1 MSLADYSKFSF
12 ESCKYP
18 SFQMIFQPFMK
29 KLLVD
34 SWLSLKLAFDV
45 DLDQS
50 WIANYNESLN
60 HSNSTQTFRVID
72 QPTIHEKKNWSI
84 FLAISRGWWLISSFS
99 RKSLTCV
106 HSFPKWHPVFIIRLF
121 GIEIYYILD
130 WWLRSIRRRQK
141 HDIFYV
147 TSHVL
152 MCVKN
157 FIAGLQLQSLVMVW
171 EQLHQLQPVGGSS
184 ISRERTCFLTTLVY
198 SQAAWAFHPLKL
210 TGLLP
215 LSFALLSMVVHDCK
229 KE

>member
-1 MSLADYSKFSF
+1 MWILINLELQIIMKAWIIVIVHKLSEWLIN
-12 ESCKYP
+12 
-18 SFQMIFQPFMK
+18 QQFMK
-29 KLLVD
+29 K
-34 SWLSLKLAFDV
+34 KIGQF
-45 DLDQS
+45 
-50 WIANYNESLN
+50 
-60 HSNSTQTFRVID
+60 
-72 QPTIHEKKNWSI
+72 

-121 GIEIYYILD
+121 GIEIYYILG

-152 MCVKN
+152 MFVKN
-157 FIAGLQLQSLVMVW
+157 FIAGLQLRSLVMVW

-184 ISRERTCFLTTLVY
+184 SSRERSCFLTTLVY